1 VEDLI
6 EQLRKEAQLLKE
18 QVEKAARQGQAAA
31 AALGEADA
39 LRSSG
44 VVEAMLEAQGRRPS
58 SNKQPGVAE
67 VLIALERGE
76 ALPAV
81 QTSHERSPGDSGTGL
96 VSSTGDGD
104 EQLKDTSPPRE
115 VSMVERR
122 ERHGERRLVGAPQ
135 LATPACLPGLALSR
149 PWMVLSALEERSCGT
164 GPNERPRH
172 GQPPR
177 PKSPILRLPTPRRD
191 PALEAELWVAAV
203 TGRESGGR
211 ELQAWLRSGVVLCQ
225 LANCLQPG
233 LVPRVSEADKPFKQM
248 ENIGGYLDACR
259 KYGVPAQDNF
269 LTVDLFE
276 GKNMN
281 AVVRNLH
288 SLGRVAQQQGFS
300 GPTLGARLA
309 TTNRRSFTAEQMAQV
324 PRRAAASAT

>member
-1 VEDLI
+1 
-6 EQLRKEAQLLKE
+6 
-18 QVEKAARQGQAAA
+18 
-31 AALGEADA
+31 
-39 LRSSG
+39 
-44 VVEAMLEAQGRRPS
+44 M
-58 SNKQPGVAE
+58 
-67 VLIALERGE
+67 
-76 ALPAV
+76 
-81 QTSHERSPGDSGTGL
+81 
-96 VSSTGDGD
+96 
-104 EQLKDTSPPRE
+104 
-115 VSMVERR
+115 
-122 ERHGERRLVGAPQ
+122 
-135 LATPACLPGLALSR
+135 
-149 PWMVLSALEERSCGT
+149 
-164 GPNERPRH
+164 
-172 GQPPR
+172 
-177 PKSPILRLPTPRRD
+177 
-191 PALEAELWVAAV
+191 AAV

-233 LVPRVSEADKPFKQM
+233 LVPRVSETDKPFKQM

-324 PRRAAASAT
+324 PRRVAASAT